1 MTIWGAGAFMLLSYG
16 LGGLLAGYWIGMLKD
31 GRDLRT
37 VGSGN
42 PGARNAGRIYGRAA
56 FLWTFAGDAAK
67 GALAVGCAKSMD
79 AGPVFALAVFLAVVL
94 GHVFP
99 ALLAFRGGKGM
110 SVFCGG
116 ALLFDWTVWLAMI
129 GVAGILLLVFRA
141 WTPAG
146 LCGVGLFP
154 VLVLY
159 THQGQGA
166 VVPLLALAITAVIG
180 YAHRGNIKQVW
191 TQQRS

>member
-1 MTIWGAGAFMLLSYG
+1 MLLSYG
-16 LGGLLAGYWIGMLKD
+16 LGGLLAGYWIAMLKD

-42 PGARNAGRIYGRAA
+42 PGARNAGRIYGRSA
-56 FLWTFAGDAAK
+56 FLWTFIGDAAK
-67 GALAVGCAKSMD
+67 GALVVGCAKSMD
-79 AGPVFALAVFLAVVL
+79 AGPAFTLAAFLAVVL
-94 GHVFP
+94 GHLFP
-99 ALLAFRGGKGM
+99 AFLSFRGGKGM

-116 ALLFDWTVWLAMI
+116 ALLFDGGIWLAMI
-129 GVAGILLLVFRA
+129 AIAAILLAVLRS

-146 LCGVGLFP
+146 LCGAGLFP

-166 VVPLLALAITAVIG
+166 AAILLAAAIAAAIL
-180 YAHRGNIKQVW
+180 YAHRANIKVFRME
-191 TQQRS
+191 QRS

>member
-1 MTIWGAGAFMLLSYG
+1 MLLSYG
-16 LGGLLAGYWIGMLKD
+16 LGGLLAGYWIAMLKD

-42 PGARNAGRIYGRAA
+42 PGARNAGRIYGRSA
-56 FLWTFAGDAAK
+56 FFWTFIGDAAK
-67 GALAVGCAKSMD
+67 GALVVGCAKTMD
-79 AGPVFALAVFLAVVL
+79 AGPAFTLAAFLAVVL
-94 GHVFP
+94 GHLFP
-99 ALLAFRGGKGM
+99 AFLSFRGGKGM

-116 ALLFDWTVWLAMI
+116 ALLFDGAIWLAMI
-129 GVAGILLLVFRA
+129 AIAAILLLAFRS

-159 THQGQGA
+159 TYQGQGPA
-166 VVPLLALAITAVIG
+166 VVALASGVAAAIF
-180 YAHRGNIKQVW
+180 YAHRVNIKAFW
-191 TQQRS
+191 MQRRS